1 MKYIFPTLVLAI
13 VLSACG
19 DQSTTE
25 EVPQDLEGKKTL
37 LREKKQVLSDL
48 TAEITALEKEIASL
62 DPNIIADNRTAV
74 TTTKLEPED
83 FEHFVEIQGTVQ
95 ADDYIDVTSEIAGR
109 ILKMTVK
116 EGDNV
121 RKGQLI
127 AELDL
132 EQLNK
137 QMAELETSLD
147 LAKTV
152 HERQKRLWDQNIGS
166 EMQFLEAKN
175 NKERLEKSMETLE
188 YQLTKSKVY
197 APVSGV
203 AERVILQSGELASP
217 GAPIIQILN
226 PNKLKVVADVPESY
240 LKAVQPG
247 KEVKVTFPALD
258 QEQKARISLI
268 GNTIDPNNRTLE
280 VEANISKTNSLI
292 KPNLLAV
299 MYLQDYK
306 EENVITVPIEVVQQE
321 VGGKDFV
328 FVTEE
333 GAKGAVVKK
342 VFIKTG
348 KSYGGEVIVEDGL
361 GGGETLILEGAKG
374 LAAGQEVKT
383 EASK

>member
-19 DQSTTE
+19 GPSTTE
-25 EVPQDLEGKKTL
+25 EVPQDLEGKKAL
-37 LREKKQVLSDL
+37 LREKKQVLSEL

-74 TTTKLEPED
+74 TATKLQPED

-121 RKGQLI
+121 RQGQLI

-132 EQLNK
+132 EQLKK

-175 NKERLEKSMETLE
+175 NKERLEKSIETLE

-203 AERVILQSGELASP
+203 AESVILQSGELASP

-333 GAKGAVVKK
+333 GAKGAVARK

-361 GGGETLILEGAKG
+361 DGGETLILDGAKG
-374 LAAGQEVKT
+374 LAAGQEVKIKT
-383 EASK
+383 SK

>member
-19 DQSTTE
+19 GPSTTE
-25 EVPQDLEGKKTL
+25 EVPQDLEGKKAL

-74 TTTKLEPED
+74 TATKLQPED

-121 RKGQLI
+121 RQGQLI

-132 EQLNK
+132 EQLKK

-175 NKERLEKSMETLE
+175 NKERLEKSIETLE

-203 AERVILQSGELASP
+203 AESVILQSGELASP

-333 GAKGAVVKK
+333 GAKGAVVRK

-361 GGGETLILEGAKG
+361 DGGETLILDGAKG
-374 LAAGQEVKT
+374 LAAGQEVKIET
-383 EASK
+383 SK